1 VLTTQRKVLEA
12 NGVAFAAPVSQ
23 IHFGVG
29 KLVRVEF
36 EPCCEIRAGHFA
48 IGRIGAFSYLGGS
61 GRSIFRNV
69 SSIGRFCSIAP
80 EVHIGAIEHPTDFLS
95 AHKIFQGRWHVN
107 HPPVADFINTN
118 PFLKKSQEIYHL
130 RYSDEASLTRVGND
144 VWIGEGTFIRRGI
157 TIGDGAII
165 AARSVVTHDVPAY
178 CIVGGVPARVIR
190 PRFDEDIIERLLQSK
205 WWEYG
210 FSAIKTADF
219 TNPKS
224 ALDSIEEAIASGAAQ
239 RYQPDISVLSP
250 DGEVSIIPYYPI
262 DNYMD
267 TLQTANSKQQ
277 TANSK

>member
-1 VLTTQRKVLEA
+1 VLTVQRNALEA

-29 KLVRVEF
+29 KLVRTEF
-36 EPCCEIRAGHFA
+36 EPYCEIRAGHFA
-48 IGRIGAFSYLGGS
+48 IGRIGAFSYLGGGS
-61 GRSIFRNV
+61 RSIFRNV

-95 AHKIFQGRWHVN
+95 AHKIFQGRWHAN
-107 HPPVADFINTN
+107 HPPAADFINTN
-118 PFLKKSQEIYHL
+118 PYLKKSQEIFNQHYG
-130 RYSDEASLTRVGND
+130 DEMLPSRIGND
-144 VWIGEGTFIRRGI
+144 VWIGEDTFIRRGI

-190 PRFDEDIIERLLQSK
+190 PRFDEDIIERLLQNK

-239 RYQPDISVLSP
+239 LYQPDISVLSP
-250 DGEVSIIPYYPI
+250 DGQVSMIPWYSI
-262 DNYMD
+262 HE
-267 TLQTANSKQQ
+267 
-277 TANSK
+277 